1 MISADP
7 GRPKFPQT
15 RESGL
20 TQSPHCFLMLPM
32 GTTHVQTDPTP
43 AAVAAVAA
51 FRDEFRRDH
60 IGPRYRGWLHL
71 AFTAGLCLLVIA
83 ACGASLQDIRPLEWL
98 TIPVT
103 ALYANLVEYFGHRG
117 PMHHRVRGLGLI
129 YERHARQHHRF
140 FRDDLMAYDTSRDF
154 KAVLF
159 PPVLIV
165 FYLLAFAM
173 PAGLMLAWLF
183 SDNVALLFVIT
194 AVAYFLNYELLHFA
208 YHAAPES
215 WLSRLPLMERLRRLH
230 TLHHRPSLM
239 QRCNFNIT
247 YPVGDV
253 LFGTLYRQPTDCEG
267 SRQTDQ
273 RSAR

>member
-1 MISADP
+1 MNLLRKTCV
-7 GRPKFPQT
+7 G
-15 RESGL
+15 
-20 TQSPHCFLMLPM
+20 
-32 GTTHVQTDPTP
+32 
-43 AAVAAVAA
+43 AVVG
-51 FRDEFRRDH
+51 
-60 IGPRYRGWLHL
+60 I
-71 AFTAGLCLLVIA
+71 LL
-83 ACGASLQDIRPLEWL
+83 
-98 TIPVT
+98 
-103 ALYANLVEYFGHRG
+103 F
-117 PMHHRVRGLGLI
+117 
-129 YERHARQHHRF
+129 
-140 FRDDLMAYDTSRDF
+140 
-154 KAVLF
+154 
-159 PPVLIV
+159 
-165 FYLLAFAM
+165 AFAM

-253 LFGTLYRQPTDCEG
+253 LFGTLYRQPTGCEG

>member
-1 MISADP
+1 
-7 GRPKFPQT
+7 
-15 RESGL
+15 
-20 TQSPHCFLMLPM
+20 MLRM
-32 GTTHVQTDPTP
+32 ETTHAQSDPIP
-43 AAVAAVAA
+43 AAVAA
-51 FRDEFRRDH
+51 FRSEFRRDH
-60 IGPRYRGWLHL
+60 IGPRYHGWLHL
-71 AFTAGLCLLVIA
+71 GFTAGLCLLVIT
-83 ACGASLQDIRPLEWL
+83 ACWAWLQDIRPLEWL

-103 ALYANLVEYFGHRG
+103 CLYANLVEYFGHRG
-117 PMHHRVRGLGLI
+117 PMHHPVRGLGLI

-140 FRDDLMAYDTSRDF
+140 FRDDLMAFDSSRDF

-173 PAGLMLAWLF
+173 PAGLILAWLF

-208 YHAAPES
+208 YHTAPES
-215 WLSRLPLMERLRRLH
+215 WVARLPLMPRLRRLH

-239 QRCNFNIT
+239 QRYNFNIT

-253 LFGTLYRQPTDCEG
+253 LFGTLYRQPTGCEG
-267 SRQTDQ
+267 SRQTDP